1 MRVVCAAMIL
11 RNHRST
17 RSESLLDRAG
27 SSISVRV
34 LDQGRPRSLD
44 PDLRLPEKSGFD
56 LLCGKKPEVLQLHR
70 FSDSETVL
78 ILYWYESPQFAAY
91 IWKTI
96 GFATIFMKLYVG
108 NFSLDMTERT
118 AKLGS

>member
-44 PDLRLPEKSGFD
+44 PDRRLPEKSGFD

-70 FSDSETVL
+70 FSDSETVRYGSMNRPVCSVHLEDDRPLLQSPCSFTSETFPL
-78 ILYWYESPQFAAY
+78 I
-91 IWKTI
+91 
-96 GFATIFMKLYVG
+96 
-108 NFSLDMTERT
+108 
-118 AKLGS
+118 

>member
-34 LDQGRPRSLD
+34 LDPVRPRSLD
-44 PDLRLPEKSGFD
+44 PDRRLPEKSGFD
-56 LLCGKKPEVLQLHR
+56 HLLCGKKAEVLQLQR

-78 ILYWYESPQFAAY
+78 IWKYESP
-91 IWKTI
+91 
-96 GFATIFMKLYVG
+96 
-108 NFSLDMTERT
+108 SLQRT
-118 AKLGS
+118 FGRRSALLQSS